1 MAVRQSW
8 VKAQA
13 DQGTNRI
20 WGKTEKTVHFSWKS
34 LVIKCQGSCR
44 SVGMMTCMHDLQML
58 DASLS
63 LSIAILSS
71 EMLDAHCPYYDIV
84 FSRAT
89 KTLNSA
95 MRSRNLLAVLLFL
108 SQLDLPSEH
117 NDFVARLHRR
127 FLIYSMACHCIVPQS
142 TPHSHPSLSS
152 GWSMQWLW
160 EPLTW
165 YAHGW
170 MGWKGIWC
178 ALAGPFGDIW
188 MLHIWDM

>member
-1 MAVRQSW
+1 
-8 VKAQA
+8 
-13 DQGTNRI
+13 
-20 WGKTEKTVHFSWKS
+20 
-34 LVIKCQGSCR
+34 
-44 SVGMMTCMHDLQML
+44 MMTCMHDLQML
-58 DASLS
+58 DASLSLS

-142 TPHSHPSLSS
+142 TPHSHPSFSS
-152 GWSMQWLW
+152 G
-160 EPLTW
+160 
-165 YAHGW
+165 
-170 MGWKGIWC
+170 
-178 ALAGPFGDIW
+178 
-188 MLHIWDM
+188 